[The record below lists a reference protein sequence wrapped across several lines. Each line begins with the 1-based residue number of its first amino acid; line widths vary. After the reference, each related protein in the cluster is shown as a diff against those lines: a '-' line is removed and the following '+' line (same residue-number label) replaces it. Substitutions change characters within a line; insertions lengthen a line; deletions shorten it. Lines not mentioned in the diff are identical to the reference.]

1 MILLPHY
8 SFATAVPLAAA
19 LLLGATAIPAQ
30 ADLVLNEV
38 LYDPSGSD
46 EGNEFVELWNPDSV
60 PRALTGIVVEAADG
74 SGIGAW
80 APIFR
85 GSPGDSIPPRGV
97 FLAAGVQL
105 AAAMQ
110 NGPDA
115 VRLARDGIVLDRLGY
130 GELGSSALFEG
141 SPAPDVPSGHSLA
154 RRGDGVDS
162 DRNADDWEDE
172 PRPTPGRANH
182 PDERLELADGEV
194 QMDPIVPWPGET
206 VVVTARVHNRG
217 RLPLDGSR
225 WRLMAE
231 WQPIGG
237 REAHAGGLPILHD
250 GVGLAPGE
258 STAISLSMDGIPEG
272 PFRVL
277 VWIASADGNPFS
289 ADLADTSFALGRA
302 RASPAVINEIA
313 FRSDGAGEW
322 VELWLREAVADV
334 SLFSIA
340 DQGSIP
346 HPIFR
351 EDVARPLPAG
361 AFLVIAQNPQAV
373 RDRYGLDSSLVVGI
387 QGAWPSLNDTPGPNG
402 WADIVRVTDEAGV
415 PCDVVP
421 YVARSSSRGGSLE
434 RLSADLPGH
443 LSGSW
448 GECID
453 PSRGTPG
460 RANSLRAPD
469 REGSGRGTLIIAS
482 ARVLRRDVGFA
493 PLLLRLTAEA
503 RGRSIVVRVM
513 DLLGRPVRTLVQG
526 QRFESEGAFAWDGRD
541 GAGSWVPPGL
551 YVITAETMAE
561 SGPGPR
567 RSSIPIAVSAGRIA
581 P

>member
-1 MILLPHY
+1 VILLPRY
-8 SFATAVPLAAA
+8 FFATAALLAAA
-19 LLLGATAIPAQ
+19 LLLGAPAIPAY

-38 LYDPSGSD
+38 LYDPFGLD

-60 PRALTGIVVEAADG
+60 PRALAGIVVEAADG
-74 SGIGAW
+74 TGIGAW
-80 APIFR
+80 TPIFR
-85 GSPGDSIPPRGV
+85 GSPGDSIPARAV
-97 FLAAGVQL
+97 FLAAGVLL
-105 AAAMQ
+105 AAAIQ

-115 VRLARDGIVLDRLGY
+115 IRLARDGIVLDRLGY
-130 GELGSSALFEG
+130 GELGPSALFEG

-182 PDERLELADGEV
+182 PDERLEFSDGGV
-194 QMDPIVPWPGET
+194 DLDPIVPWPGET
-206 VVVTARVHNRG
+206 VVLTARVHNRG

-231 WQPIGG
+231 WQPM
-237 REAHAGGLPILHD
+237 AGGEARGRGLPVLHD

-258 STAISLSMDGIPEG
+258 STAIAISMDAASEG
-272 PFRVL
+272 PFRVF
-277 VWIASADGNPFS
+277 VWVASTDGNPYS
-289 ADLADTSFALGRA
+289 EDLADTSFAFGRA

-334 SLFSIA
+334 SVLSIA

-346 HPIFR
+346 HPILR
-351 EDVARPLPAG
+351 GDVARPLPAG

-387 QGAWPSLNDTPGPNG
+387 QGAWPSFNDTPGPTG
-402 WADIVRVTDEAGV
+402 WADVVRVTDEAGV

-421 YVARSSSRGGSLE
+421 YVSRASSRGGSLE
-434 RLSADLPGH
+434 RLSPDLPGH

-482 ARVLRRDVGFA
+482 ARVLRRDLGLA

-551 YVITAETMAE
+551 YVITAEAMAE
-561 SGPGPR
+561 GGRGPR
-567 RSSIPIAVSAGRIA
+567 RSSIPVAVSAGRT
-581 P
+581 PP